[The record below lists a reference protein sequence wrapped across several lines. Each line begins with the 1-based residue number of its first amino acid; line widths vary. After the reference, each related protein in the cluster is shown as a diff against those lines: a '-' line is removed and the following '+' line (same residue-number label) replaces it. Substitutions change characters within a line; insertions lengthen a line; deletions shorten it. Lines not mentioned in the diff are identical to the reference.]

1 MGGARRLE
9 REVFWEGLR
18 ASPEES
24 FSALNSPGLALMWPG
39 SGFSGF
45 YIVWTFSKKQ
55 TPLLEKGSTVRTVA
69 LSAGSFSKKTNHLV
83 FLFMRKSPWEKLFFC
98 SLAFFFGVRGE
109 REREGTHKKKSEGIE
124 NRTF

>member
-1 MGGARRLE
+1 
-9 REVFWEGLR
+9 
-18 ASPEES
+18 
-24 FSALNSPGLALMWPG
+24 MWPG

-69 LSAGSFSKKTNHLV
+69 LSAGSFSKKNQSFSVSFYEKVT
-83 FLFMRKSPWEKLFFC
+83 MGKLFFF
-98 SLAFFFGVRGE
+98 SLAFFLGVRGE